1 MELLQQPQQQNTTQ
15 LSRELEN
22 SISKLENLLKNT
34 STALPTAILE
44 GWVNEISSKLK
55 NLKDSNTPLDDS
67 LKKRLQDLYSNP
79 LLKPLIEKS
88 EFESLWPK
96 AEKDDKKTPSSLENI
111 RTVEA
116 VLPVYI
122 LPFKRPIRTWY
133 IKIEGS
139 FNPYILKDPNALDFH
154 DLNRSLLNLAYLVS
168 GAEKDTTFF
177 EQYLSLL
184 NDKIKYLKDKY
195 GNQFNQE
202 FNSFLADLQSS
213 VNSKD
218 HTRFSTLAE
227 QFLKKDSYFKNLE
240 IEKQMLVATPFFTL
254 GISKSGLFTGTKKDK
269 FVVEFTGYLFEGDKD
284 LYSPDSVFSF
294 PKTYFGLKNDM
305 SYYYPIGPFFLGANL
320 AVLFSP
326 FQKGISKAGLSFSN
340 ESKGELLPSF
350 FYLELGFDRLVEN
363 SLNMQVENLGKTLN
377 EKNTYVN
384 KSLPLYLNL
393 DLGWRALLPFLSS
406 YKTTVNTLVDIYYN
420 TSNFF
425 NLNTHGS
432 FTFYPDNNF
441 SVTFG
446 VETQHSNRQ
455 ENPLSLSLYFNLSYN
470 KYNVSFRYS
479 LPQDN
484 NGSWN
489 FGVRVKF

>member
-44 GWVNEISSKLK
+44 GGVNEISSKLK

-195 GNQFNQE
+195 GNQFTQE

-240 IEKQMLVATPFFTL
+240 IEKQILVATPFFNL
-254 GISKSGLFTGTKKDK
+254 GISKSGLFTGTKKDNL
-269 FVVEFTGYLFEGDKD
+269 VVEFTAYLFKGDKV

-294 PKTYFGLKNDM
+294 PKNYFELEPSI
-305 SYYYPIGPFFLGANL
+305 SYYYLIGPFFLGAHL
-320 AVLFSP
+320 AVLFSS
-326 FQKGISKAGLSFSN
+326 FQKEISKAGLSFSN
-340 ESKGELLPSF
+340 GPKDELSPTF
-350 FYLELGFDRLVEN
+350 FYVELGVNKPDEN
-363 SLNMQVENLGKTLN
+363 SLNMQVENLDKTLN

-384 KSLPLYLNL
+384 KSLPYLNL
-393 DLGWRALLPFLSS
+393 LLGWRGLLPLP
-406 YKTTVNTLVDIYYN
+406 YKTTFNTFVNIYYS

-432 FTFYPDNNF
+432 FTFYPDNNNF

-446 VETQHSNRQ
+446 VETQYTQ
-455 ENPLSLSLYFNLSYN
+455 KDPLSLSFYSNLSYN
-470 KYNVSFRYS
+470 KYNLSFRYS
-479 LPQDN
+479 LSRITIGISFDL
-484 NGSWN
+484 
-489 FGVRVKF
+489 